1 VAEEC
6 ETRAIR
12 RRALAPVLAVAA
24 TALALTTAA
33 AADPVLDQWQPVF
46 GSTLS
51 LGIGGGPRSDQ
62 KLGQV
67 VTAGIAGR
75 VSAVGLVV
83 ACDGG
88 SGLLLQIQEAP
99 LQGASQVLS
108 SHVVTGIGPDFP
120 TAFRTYA
127 LATPVFMAR
136 GSKFAIVLHSTGSC
150 GMRPG
155 PDGDPYPGGQGY
167 FDARPNPPGWLC
179 LCSFPGFWDLPF
191 QTFVEPAC
199 GVPGLE
205 GETVAAATEALTRS
219 GCVLGKV
226 SRVFSRSVPAGMVI
240 SQSPVAD
247 TILAPGAAVSLTV
260 SRGRQPC
267 VVPNLRRLTL
277 ARAKVRSTKAGCR
290 LGRVR
295 RTTSRLASGLIVSQ
309 QPAPGKRLRPGAK
322 VDVVV
327 SRGPRR

>member
-1 VAEEC
+1 M
-6 ETRAIR
+6 
-12 RRALAPVLAVAA
+12 
-24 TALALTTAA
+24 ALTTAA
-33 AADPVLDQWQPVF
+33 AADPVLDQQQPVF
-46 GSTLS
+46 RPTFSMA
-51 LGIGGGPRSDQ
+51 IGGSSDQ

-67 VTAGIAGR
+67 VTTGIAGR
-75 VSAVGLVV
+75 ISAVGLVV
-83 ACDGG
+83 ACHGG

-108 SHVVTGIGPDFP
+108 SQVVTGIGPDFP

-136 GSKFAIVLHSTGSC
+136 GSRFAIVLHSTGSC

-155 PDGDPYPGGQGY
+155 PDGDPYVGGQGY

-219 GCVLGKV
+219 GCVLGAV
-226 SRVFSRSVPAGMVI
+226 SRVFSRSVLAGKVI
-240 SQSPVAD
+240 SQAPVAD

-260 SRGRQPC
+260 SRGRRPC
-267 VVPNLRRLTL
+267 IVPNLRRLTL
-277 ARAKVRSTKAGCR
+277 ARAKVRSTRAGCR
-290 LGRVR
+290 LGRVQ
-295 RTTSRLASGLIVSQ
+295 RTISRLAPGLIVSQ
-309 QPAPGKRLRPGAK
+309 RPLPGKRLRPGAK